1 MDTNP
6 DAFVPIAGY
15 DYGYDYAAFFRRV
28 LDRPAKVQIQA
39 FAELAKQDLFFLLVF
54 GLRRRDVNRPW
65 IVDRIREVE
74 ACHNNTMDLWA
85 REHYKLLDCDTPVRT
100 TAGWKRH
107 GDLDVGDWVFA
118 LDGAATP
125 VVARTPNWD
134 RMEGYRLRFTDGTSV
149 LAGRSHL
156 WLVMEHSRK
165 REGYRRVTRFPAI
178 RSTGFLAQIDH
189 DRLSRA
195 GRRIAIPSAAPVV
208 GIKVALPV
216 PPYTLGVW
224 LGDGTTES
232 GSITKTQD
240 GEIWTH
246 VAADGF
252 VVAPP
257 VRKTRTVYGLA
268 AVLRRAGLLGNKHVP
283 ASYFGASVS
292 QRLALLQGL
301 MDTDGHCNTRGTAT
315 FCTTLPQLAE
325 NVRELVASLG
335 MHASLRRH
343 VGSWNSS
350 PYPYFQVSFQA
361 YANWPVFRLPR
372 KLARCKTGKPWGRRY
387 LAAVDPCGQMTAN
400 CIQVAHPSGTYL
412 AGRDLV
418 PTHNSTVITLGLV
431 IQDLCKNPEERI
443 GIFSHTRP
451 IAKGFLRQIKLA
463 LESDCPVKKWFPHV
477 FWMDPKKHAPKWSED
492 DGLIVRRRGQPKES
506 SIEAWG
512 LVDGQ
517 PTSKHFTIRVY
528 DDVVTK
534 ESVTTPEMIKKT
546 RDAFELS
553 QSLGTDGG
561 QVRICGTH
569 YHFADLYTWLKTVPV
584 YTVRQYPAT
593 ADGTPTGNPVLM
605 SRARLE
611 ELRVTQGP
619 YVFSCHGAGT
629 RILMADWSVKKIEDV
644 KVGEFVVGFDQNSRG
659 LRTRLVATEVV
670 STMKRTAMTVE
681 SIMAT
686 GKRLVH
692 TDDHKWFTGRSLR
705 AGKDLHR
712 PYASLGFDK
721 HQIKGLIKVVDLDQS
736 PPSNADFLLG
746 RLSGLYDGEGS
757 CSSNAIRLTQC
768 AVHNPEVTASIHQVL
783 VACGFDYGHN
793 CTKGH
798 RRGGTTGFW
807 IRGGRQARF
816 NFLKWCRPAKSAA
829 IIRSFYQH
837 DGRMAWPRREMLVS
851 QRPVGFATVYNIQ
864 TVSGNYV
871 AEGFASKNCQQLLN
885 PVADGEQ
892 NFQKRWLRWYATL
905 PTRLNRYLVADP
917 ANEKGK
923 KSDYTVIAVVGVDA
937 SGNRYLLDMVRAR
950 LSLGERWAVLRDM
963 VAAWPGLLKIGYE
976 KYGMQADIAYFEER
990 QRAEG
995 FYFAITPLAGAVAK
1009 IDRIRRLVPVC
1020 EDGRFYLPPTL
1031 LKAVKIDGTMD
1042 LKQDAAG
1049 VWRQNGTPATTD
1061 MIRQLVE
1068 EEYSLFPFSGHD
1080 DMMDCLSRIED
1091 PDMGVRP
1098 PAQECGQRQAFA
1110 EM

>member
-85 REHYKLLDCDTPVRT
+85 REHYK
-100 TAGWKRH
+100 
-107 GDLDVGDWVFA
+107 
-118 LDGAATP
+118 
-125 VVARTPNWD
+125 
-134 RMEGYRLRFTDGTSV
+134 
-149 LAGRSHL
+149 
-156 WLVMEHSRK
+156 
-165 REGYRRVTRFPAI
+165 
-178 RSTGFLAQIDH
+178 
-189 DRLSRA
+189 
-195 GRRIAIPSAAPVV
+195 
-208 GIKVALPV
+208 
-216 PPYTLGVW
+216 
-224 LGDGTTES
+224 
-232 GSITKTQD
+232 
-240 GEIWTH
+240 
-246 VAADGF
+246 
-252 VVAPP
+252 
-257 VRKTRTVYGLA
+257 
-268 AVLRRAGLLGNKHVP
+268 
-283 ASYFGASVS
+283 
-292 QRLALLQGL
+292 
-301 MDTDGHCNTRGTAT
+301 
-315 FCTTLPQLAE
+315 
-325 NVRELVASLG
+325 
-335 MHASLRRH
+335 
-343 VGSWNSS
+343 
-350 PYPYFQVSFQA
+350 
-361 YANWPVFRLPR
+361 
-372 KLARCKTGKPWGRRY
+372 
-387 LAAVDPCGQMTAN
+387 
-400 CIQVAHPSGTYL
+400 
-412 AGRDLV
+412 
-418 PTHNSTVITLGLV
+418 STVITLGLV

-463 LESDCPVKKWFPHV
+463 LESDCPIKKWFPHV

-619 YVFSCHGAGT
+619 YVFS
-629 RILMADWSVKKIEDV
+629 
-644 KVGEFVVGFDQNSRG
+644 
-659 LRTRLVATEVV
+659 
-670 STMKRTAMTVE
+670 
-681 SIMAT
+681 
-686 GKRLVH
+686 
-692 TDDHKWFTGRSLR
+692 
-705 AGKDLHR
+705 
-712 PYASLGFDK
+712 
-721 HQIKGLIKVVDLDQS
+721 
-736 PPSNADFLLG
+736 
-746 RLSGLYDGEGS
+746 
-757 CSSNAIRLTQC
+757 
-768 AVHNPEVTASIHQVL
+768 
-783 VACGFDYGHN
+783 
-793 CTKGH
+793 
-798 RRGGTTGFW
+798 
-807 IRGGRQARF
+807 
-816 NFLKWCRPAKSAA
+816 
-829 IIRSFYQH
+829 
-837 DGRMAWPRREMLVS
+837 
-851 QRPVGFATVYNIQ
+851 
-864 TVSGNYV
+864 
-871 AEGFASKNCQQLLN
+871 CQQLLN